1 LDLGPPSRCK
11 RTIRWWRAAS
21 AAALACLLMVA
32 AARPA
37 AATVTIGQLP
47 PTTPSP
53 TCSSSSTDYLE
64 PSVTGGTLYIAR
76 QAGTITSFSTRSFG
90 PGATY
95 TLKIFRRTMDP
106 DVFQVVA
113 HAPPHMLTAGL
124 NTFIVSV
131 PVRSGDLLGLN
142 ASGVSNSC
150 TFPSVGDLVLLN
162 PGDIPDGGSDKFTAQ
177 TDSRLNL
184 SAVLDPSNGFTLD
197 ITRDRR
203 LGTATVTAQV
213 PNPGVVTLLG
223 KGLKSGRAAK
233 SAFGAGPVP
242 FQVSAIGKWK
252 RRLLRKGRVN
262 IGASITFLPTG
273 GDPSTQ
279 QITLRLKKKRTPLSI

>member
-1 LDLGPPSRCK
+1 MLG
-11 RTIRWWRAAS
+11 
-21 AAALACLLMVA
+21 

-37 AATVTIGQLP
+37 AASVTIGQLP
-47 PTTPSP
+47 PTAPSATP
-53 TCSSSSTDYLE
+53 CSSTSTDYLE
-64 PSVTGGTLYIAR
+64 PSVTGGALYIAR

-90 PGATY
+90 AGATY
-95 TLKIFRRTMDP
+95 TLKAFRRTMDP
-106 DVFQVVA
+106 DVFQVVG
-113 HAPPHMLTAGL
+113 HAPPHTLTAGL

-142 ASGVSNSC
+142 ARGAPNSC
-150 TFPSVGDLVLLN
+150 TFFSSGDLVLMN
-162 PGDIPDGGSDKFTAQ
+162 PGDIPDGGSDKFSTQ

-197 ITRDRR
+197 VTRDRH
-203 LGTATVTAQV
+203 LGTATVTAHV

-223 KGLKSGRAAK
+223 NGLKSGRAAK

-242 FQVSAIGKWK
+242 FQVAAIGKWK

-279 QITLRLKKKRTPLSI
+279 QVTLRLKKRRTPLAL

>member
-1 LDLGPPSRCK
+1 ML
-11 RTIRWWRAAS
+11 
-21 AAALACLLMVA
+21 A

-37 AATVTIGQLP
+37 GAVVMVGQLP
-47 PTTPSP
+47 PTAPSP
-53 TCSSSSTDYLE
+53 TCSSTSTDYLE

-90 PGATY
+90 AGATY
-95 TLKIFRRTMDP
+95 TLKVFRRTMDP
-106 DVFQVVA
+106 DVFEVVA
-113 HAPPHMLTAGL
+113 HAPPHTLAAGL

-142 ASGVSNSC
+142 ARGVANSC
-150 TFPSVGDLVLLN
+150 TFFSSGDLVLLN
-162 PGDIPDGGSDKFTAQ
+162 PGDIPDGGSDKFSTQ

-197 ITRDRR
+197 ITRDRH
-203 LGTATVTAQV
+203 LGTAAVTVNV
-213 PNPGVVTLLG
+213 PNPGVVTLSG
-223 KGLKSGRAAK
+223 NGLKSGRAAK

-242 FQVSAIGKWK
+242 FQVAAIGKWK
-252 RRLLRKGRVN
+252 RRLLRKGKVDVST
-262 IGASITFLPTG
+262 SITFLPTG

-279 QITLRLKKKRTPLSI
+279 QITLRLKKRRTPLAL